1 MEQHNGSS
9 TIGDAHGVFEGGQ
22 HAHESHP
29 VYVVLLPLF
38 IQAAGVCVFFLLTRY
53 IHFLP
58 YTAVMFIIGTLMG
71 IGSLLDQNSPDQL
84 TQSILQWSRIDYE
97 VLFCVFLPGLLFKD
111 ALEINFH
118 LFTVRF
124 HISGRLRSVFLLLYN
139 ILVLLNFLPAV
150 FPISFFLNLSG

>member
-9 TIGDAHGVFEGGQ
+9 TVDVHGVFEGGQ

-71 IGSLLDQNSPDQL
+71 LGSFVDNSPDQL

-118 LFTVRF
+118 LFTVRC
-124 HISGRLRSVFLLLYN
+124 HISDRLRSVFLLQYN

-150 FPISFFLNLSG
+150 FPISFFYLSG